1 VQAADGS
8 VHAVN
13 VDDMQVT
20 LTDDDEGKTV
30 VDATGRTLGLVTRVV
45 EDTAYVDPQPGLGEK
60 LKAAVGWGDAD
71 AEEYTVHQEA
81 IESRGGDELRLRGE
95 L

>member
-1 VQAADGS
+1 
-8 VHAVN
+8 
-13 VDDMQVT
+13 MPVT

-30 VDATGRTLGLVTRVV
+30 VDATGRRLGLVTKVV
-45 EDTAYVDPQPGLGEK
+45 DDTAYVDPQPGLAEK

-71 AEEYTVHQEA
+71 AEEYTVHQDA
-81 IESRGGDELRLRGE
+81 IEARGDDELRLRSE